1 MKSCLLL
8 FLAFAGTAGA
18 VREGQSAEPLRLED
32 AVSRSLATHPAIA
45 AETAELRAAQAR
57 AEREALPTPY
67 VVGGDLDNVL
77 GSGALGGLRSAE
89 TTLRLGRVIE
99 LGDKRSARQAVGRAE
114 VARQSHLADQAR
126 IDIASRTTARFI
138 EVVADQHRLAFA
150 TERVD
155 LARRTRREVAAWVS
169 AARNPE
175 TDLHAADIALAD
187 AELELE
193 HAEHELGSARVTLAA
208 SWGAPIPDFEHVAGE
223 INELPSPE
231 SIQSLQERLPRTTAQ
246 RSSELEAESILAH
259 RRVAESLAK
268 PDVNLSLGV
277 RRLEALDEQGLVM
290 SVSVPLG
297 NRQRSVLAIA
307 EADAQLA
314 AVEARRAAHR
324 SEANQVLFEKYQE
337 LLHGRAEFE
346 SIRTR
351 MLPKAQQALA
361 FARRG
366 FAIGRFSYAALAQ
379 AQRTLFELR
388 ERSVDAAA
396 RYHTLLAEIERLT
409 AITPEPSP

>member
-8 FLAFAGTAGA
+8 FLTFAGTAGA
-18 VREGQSAEPLRLED
+18 VREGPAAEPLRLGD
-32 AVSRSLATHPAIA
+32 AVARSLATHPALA
-45 AETAELRAAQAR
+45 AETAELRAAQVR
-57 AEREALPTPY
+57 AERDSLPTPY
-67 VVGGDLDNVL
+67 VVGGDLENVL
-77 GSGALGGLRSAE
+77 GSGQLGGVRSAE

-99 LGDKRSARQAVGRAE
+99 LGDKRSARQALGRAE
-114 VARQSHLADQAR
+114 VARQAHLADQAR

-187 AELELE
+187 AELKLE
-193 HAEHELGSARVTLAA
+193 HAEHELASARVTLAA
-208 SWGAPIPDFEHVAGE
+208 SWGAPIPDFEQVAGK

-231 SIQSLQERLPRTTAQ
+231 SIESLQERLPRTTAQ
-246 RSSELEAESILAH
+246 RSSELEAESIVAR
-259 RRVAESLAK
+259 RRVAGSLAK

-297 NRQRSVLAIA
+297 NRQRSALAMA

-337 LLHGRAEFE
+337 LLHDRAEYE

-351 MLPKAQQALA
+351 MLPKGEQALA

-366 FAIGRFSYAALAQ
+366 FAAGRFSYAALAQ

-409 AITPEPSP
+409 ATTPEPSP